1 MNNYRLFRY
10 WADGWKYKF
19 NGEPF
24 NGLDTPNLR
33 FKVSTMEDNE
43 IYGILC
49 SEMCDR
55 CGFIGNED
63 DFDLENGEWLCRECE
78 VLK

>member
-24 NGLDTPNLR
+24 TFIDTLNLS
-33 FKVSTMEDNE
+33 FKVSTTVDNE
-43 IYGILC
+43 DYGILC
-49 SEMCDR
+49 SESCEK
-55 CGFIGNED
+55 CKFICPED
-63 DFDLENGEWLCRECE
+63 YLDLIDGEWLCRECE